1 MKQYRLLS
9 LFALC
14 VACNITFAQDLIVTN
29 DGKSVKAYNMEVSS
43 ESVFYQLEDR
53 KEAPLQKLQKSDILI
68 IKKADGSKLDFS
80 DNPNES
86 IVSKPQSQ
94 AVASDQPGIVQ
105 LKPEDLPAEARAAN
119 EAQIAKVNAPVEL
132 VIKEKDKEDVGKK
145 KANSGIA
152 CFGIAPNSVL
162 CNEDIEVDMKI
173 LGGKQ
178 QPRRYLH
185 PAGSFGL

>member
-9 LFALC
+9 LLALC

-80 DNPNES
+80 DNPNER

-105 LKPEDLPAEARAAN
+105 LKPED
-119 EAQIAKVNAPVEL
+119 
-132 VIKEKDKEDVGKK
+132 
-145 KANSGIA
+145 
-152 CFGIAPNSVL
+152 
-162 CNEDIEVDMKI
+162 
-173 LGGKQ
+173 
-178 QPRRYLH
+178 
-185 PAGSFGL
+185 